1 MVSTSGVAVPELE
14 IARSSVRWRVGKGM
28 SEQSRAGDS
37 AAEVKTSAIPEKT
50 PAPEVVAEQ
59 KELVTKGC
67 CVALADSGLGLATK
81 SSLPRRLGSEVT
93 KVPVLCSKAV
103 P

>member
-14 IARSSVRWRVGKGM
+14 IARSSVSWRVGKGM

-37 AAEVKTSAIPEKT
+37 AAEVKTSAIPEKS

-67 CVALADSGLGLATK
+67 CVALAGFRSW
-81 SSLPRRLGSEVT
+81 PRHQEFSPTQARF
-93 KVPVLCSKAV
+93 
-103 P
+103 